1 MRTNFRRFLC
11 AATLGLSLPSVVVAQ
26 NVGAIAGTVTDRST
40 NQPIASAQVVIVGTN
55 LGTLTNTQGEYQVG
69 SVPAGSHQVRVLRL
83 GYQSVTQTTTVD
95 VGGTA
100 TLNFTLQPSAVALD
114 AVVVTATGEEQR
126 ARERGNS
133 VSIVNVDS
141 LNLAPIPNLSDL
153 LSSRSPGVVVQSA
166 GGTTGTASRV
176 IIRGSNSVSLSNSP
190 LIVIDGVRVE
200 NSLGSSSIGVG
211 GQEPSRLNDINPDDI
226 EKYEILKG
234 PAASALYGT
243 AAANGVIQITTKKG
257 VPGKARWNA
266 FAEGGE
272 IREITDF
279 PANFIRRGVTS
290 NRATAAQ
297 NGQPTVC
304 TVESEERGLCV
315 PNPGGLVS
323 FNPLEDPT
331 ATPFRDGWRTTYGV
345 NVGGGTEQTTYYLAT
360 DFEREQGVY
369 DANRL
374 RRVNLRSNVRS
385 QVRDNIDITASLG
398 YLDSELTLPQNDNNL
413 FGFISGGL
421 LGEAEDD
428 PDGRGYAAGFP
439 PSLFTEAVNT
449 QQDVNRFTGSL
460 NLTWKLAS
468 WLTAVGVAGI
478 DLTNR
483 NDHETVDPNIIF
495 SFGLDEG
502 ERTNNRHVFTTYT
515 GNGGLT
521 AEFALTPDIQATS
534 SLGMQYTEET
544 TRSTEAFGAI
554 LLPGTGS
561 LDGTS
566 ARFAVDEDNVE
577 NITVGLYGQQ
587 QFAWKDRLFLT
598 GALRA
603 DDNSAFG
610 QNFGLVYYP
619 SASLSYVVSEEEYFP
634 ANRWVSSLRL
644 RGAYGESGQRP
655 SFRDAVTF
663 FSPVA
668 VTVDDQSIAA
678 IAVGGTGN
686 PILEPERSREFE
698 TGFEMGLLDGR
709 VGVDFTW
716 YTRRTHDALI
726 ARRLA
731 PSAGGS
737 TTRFENIGEVK
748 NEGWEVQLN
757 ARVLQQQD
765 VAWDL
770 TVAASGN
777 ENELVELGEGIDP
790 IIFGLGGDSQR
801 HQEGYPLGA
810 YFQRPVVSAQDLN
823 GDGVITRAGCPG
835 TPVIGPGGIAITP
848 QPACEVVLGD
858 TAVFL
863 GRPFPS
869 REVTISST
877 VTLFRLVQVN
887 ALLDHRGGYE
897 QFNNTESFRC
907 SSTFQNCRAA
917 FDPTAP
923 VEAQARAA
931 AAARGTDAAY
941 IEDASFWKLREV
953 SVTLTAPTE
962 WARRVGTQQLRLTLA
977 GRNLKTWT
985 DYSGFDPEVNQFG
998 FSDFS
1003 TADFLTQPNVRTFNA
1018 RLQLSW

>member
-1 MRTNFRRFLC
+1 MRKTLCRFLLSASLGAMLPV
-11 AATLGLSLPSVVVAQ
+11 AAAAQ
-26 NVGAIAGTVTDRST
+26 TPGTVAGTVTDRAT
-40 NQPIASAQVVIVGTN
+40 NQPIPNAQVVIVGTT
-55 LGTLTNTQGEYQVG
+55 LGTITNAQGEFQVAA
-69 SVPAGSHQVRVLRL
+69 VPSGARQVRVLRL
-83 GYQSVTQTTTVD
+83 GYQAVTQSVTVTAGATTPV
-95 VGGTA
+95 
-100 TLNFTLQPSAVALD
+100 NFALQPSAVALD
-114 AVVVTATGEEQR
+114 VVTVTATGEQQR

-133 VSIVNVDS
+133 VPIINVDE

-153 LSSRSPGVVVQSA
+153 LSSRAPGVVVQSA
-166 GGTTGTASRV
+166 GGTTGTTSR
-176 IIRGSNSVSLSNSP
+176 IRIRGSNSVSLSNDP
-190 LIVIDGVRVE
+190 LILIDGVRAE
-200 NSLGSSSIGVG
+200 NSPGSSSIGVG
-211 GQEPSRLNDINPDDI
+211 GQEPSRFNDINPEDI
-226 EKYEILKG
+226 EKIEILKG

-257 VPGKARWNA
+257 VPGKARWSA

-272 IREITDF
+272 IREITNF
-279 PANFIRRGVTS
+279 PANFVRFGVTT
-290 NRATAAQ
+290 NRATPAQ
-297 NGQPTVC
+297 NGVATVC
-304 TVESEERGLCV
+304 TVENEERGLCA
-315 PNPGGLVS
+315 PNADGLRS
-323 FNPLEDPT
+323 FNPLEDAT
-331 ATPFRDGWRTTYGV
+331 ATPFRDGWRSTFGV
-345 NVGGGTEQTTYYLAT
+345 NVAGGTENTTYYLAT

-369 DANRL
+369 DANGL

-385 QVRDNIDITASLG
+385 QVRENVDITASVG
-398 YLDSELTLPQNDNNL
+398 YLDSQLTLPQNDNNL

-428 PDGRGYAAGFP
+428 PDSRGYAAGFP
-439 PSLFTEAVNT
+439 PSLFTQAVAT
-449 QQDVNRFTGSL
+449 QQDIDRLTGSL
-460 NLTWKLAS
+460 NLNWQITPWLKGVGIAGLD
-468 WLTAVGVAGI
+468 LTA
-478 DLTNR
+478 R
-483 NDHETVDPNIIF
+483 NDHELVNPNIIF

-521 AEFALTPDIQATS
+521 AEFTVRPEIQSTTS
-534 SLGMQYTEET
+534 IGLQYTEET

-566 ARFAVDEDNVE
+566 ARFAVDEDNIE

-587 QFAWKDRLFLT
+587 QFAWRDRLFVT

-610 QNFGLVYYP
+610 KDFGLVYYP
-619 SASLSYVVSEEEYFP
+619 SASVSYVISDEEFFP
-634 ANRWVSSLRL
+634 ATRWVSSLRL
-644 RGAYGESGQRP
+644 RSAYGESGQRP
-655 SFRDAVTF
+655 SFRDAVSF

-668 VTVDDQSIAA
+668 VTVSGSSIAA

-686 PILEPERSREFE
+686 PLLQPERSRELE
-698 TGFEMGLLDGR
+698 AGFEAGFLNGRLGL
-709 VGVDFTW
+709 DFTW
-716 YTRRTHDALI
+716 YTRKTENTLI

-731 PSAGGS
+731 PSLGVS

-748 NEGWEVQLN
+748 NNGWELQVNSRAVQL
-757 ARVLQQQD
+757 RD
-765 VAWDL
+765 VTWDL
-770 TVAASGN
+770 SVAASGTN
-777 ENELVELGEGIDP
+777 NELVELGEGIDP

-810 YFQRPVVSAQDLN
+810 YFQRPVISAEDKN

-835 TPVIGPGGIAITP
+835 TLVIGPGGTAVTP
-848 QPACEVVLGD
+848 QPECEVVLGD

-863 GRPFPS
+863 GRPFPK
-869 REVTISST
+869 REVSISST
-877 VTLFRLVQVN
+877 ISLFRLVQIN
-887 ALLDHRGGYE
+887 ALLDHRGGYH

-907 SSTFQNCRAA
+907 ASSFQNCRAT

-923 VEAQARAA
+923 VADQARAA

-953 SVTLTAPTE
+953 SVTVSAPTE
-962 WARRVGTQQLRLTLA
+962 WARRVGTEQIRLTFA

-998 FSDFS
+998 FDNFA
-1003 TADFLTQPNVRTFNA
+1003 TADFLTQPNVRTFTA